1 MSLGSR
7 KKMWTVAVMTA
18 AVMTAASACG
28 GGSGGDS
35 GGSGDKT
42 KIVFS
47 YWGSDAR
54 QKLTE
59 QALKKF
65 EEKNPTIDVEGDFS
79 NWDSYYEKL
88 ATKVAANDAPDV
100 MSIEIRGLSEY
111 AGRGALADL
120 AGKVPSADL
129 DQQVLSSGQ
138 VDGKQYAIPTGV
150 NAFSMLANPSVLEKA
165 KQKLPDDKSWTW
177 DDWINLAKQVSGSG
191 GNVMGAEY
199 NPNPAWLQIF
209 AAQRGEKFYDGN
221 KIGVSVDTIKAW
233 WNISQQLIQAKA
245 APEPAKS
252 AELLTAGPEQ
262 SLLATNTGA
271 MGMWWSNQLNALS
284 KASGQE
290 LSLLRMPKE
299 KGATSAGMFLQ
310 PAMYYTGSAKSEH
323 PAEAAKLIDFLV
335 NDPDAASILLSD
347 RGLPTNAKVLA
358 AVKDKLPPVDQRTLA
373 FIDEIKGELSPISA
387 PPKGALQMEDILK
400 RNTDEVLFGKTTPDA
415 GAQKFLSEANAAIA
429 G

>member
-1 MSLGSR
+1 MNLGSR
-7 KKMWTVAVMTA
+7 NKKWTMAVVTA
-18 AVMTAASACG
+18 AVMTAAGAC
-28 GGSGGDS
+28 GGDS
-35 GGSGDKT
+35 GDSGGGDGKV

-59 QALKKF
+59 QAIAKF

-100 MSIEIRGLSEY
+100 MTIEIRGLAEY

-120 AGKVPSADL
+120 AGKVTSSDL

-138 VDGKQYAIPTGV
+138 VDGKQYAVPTGV

-165 KQKLPDDKSWTW
+165 KQKLPDDQSWTW
-177 DDWINLAKQVSGSG
+177 TQWIELAKQVSAAGDG
-191 GNVMGAEY
+191 MTGAEY
-199 NPNPAWLQIF
+199 NYNPAWLQIY
-209 AAQRGEKFYDGN
+209 AAQKGEKFYDGN
-221 KIGVSVDTIKAW
+221 KIGVSAETLKSWWAIHQELIK
-233 WNISQQLIQAKA
+233 AKA
-245 APEPAKS
+245 APEAAKS

-262 SLLATNTGA
+262 SLLATNAGA

-290 LSLLRMPKE
+290 MTLLRMPKAD
-299 KGATSAGMFLQ
+299 GATSGGMFLQ
-310 PAMYYTGSAKSEH
+310 PAMYYTASAKSEQA
-323 PAEAAKLIDFLV
+323 AEAHKLIDFLV

-347 RGLPTNAKVLA
+347 RGLPTNAKVLE
-358 AVKDKLPPVDQRTLA
+358 AVKAKLPPADQKTLT
-373 FIDEIKGELSPISA
+373 FIDEVKDELSPISV
-387 PPKGALQMEDILK
+387 PPKGAMQMEDILK
-400 RNTDEVLFGKTTPDA
+400 RNTEEVLFGKTTPDA
-415 GAQKFLSEANAAIA
+415 GAQKFLTEANAAIA

>member
-1 MSLGSR
+1 
-7 KKMWTVAVMTA
+7 MTA
-18 AVMTAASACG
+18 AGAC
-28 GGSGGDS
+28 GGDS
-35 GGSGDKT
+35 GDSGGGDGKV

-59 QALKKF
+59 QAIAKF

-100 MSIEIRGLSEY
+100 MTIEIRGLAEY

-120 AGKVPSADL
+120 AGKVTSSDL

-138 VDGKQYAIPTGV
+138 VDGKQYAVPTGV

-165 KQKLPDDKSWTW
+165 KQKLPDDQSWTW
-177 DDWINLAKQVSGSG
+177 TQWIELAKQVSAAGDG
-191 GNVMGAEY
+191 MTGAEY
-199 NPNPAWLQIF
+199 NYNPAWLQIY
-209 AAQRGEKFYDGN
+209 AAQKGEKFYDGN
-221 KIGVSVDTIKAW
+221 KIGVSAETLKSWWAIHQELIK
-233 WNISQQLIQAKA
+233 AKA
-245 APEPAKS
+245 APEAAKS

-262 SLLATNTGA
+262 SLLATNAGA

-290 LSLLRMPKE
+290 MTLLRMPKAD
-299 KGATSAGMFLQ
+299 GATSGGMFLQ
-310 PAMYYTGSAKSEH
+310 PAMYYTASAKSEQA
-323 PAEAAKLIDFLV
+323 AEAHKFIDFLV

-347 RGLPTNAKVLA
+347 RGLPTNAKVLE
-358 AVKDKLPPVDQRTLA
+358 AVKAKLPPADQKTLT
-373 FIDEIKGELSPISA
+373 FIDEVKDELSPISV
-387 PPKGALQMEDILK
+387 PPKGAMQMEDILK
-400 RNTDEVLFGKTTPDA
+400 RNTEEVLFGKTTPDA
-415 GAQKFLSEANAAIA
+415 GAQKFLTEANAAIA